1 MEYEK
6 ITSATDEEIE
16 SLCRSGRLY
25 QRWEAIQFTDE
36 GKTVKVDKFDKFD
49 QIRDYEQRANWF
61 FAFKS
66 SMQVIR
72 ELIEAGNL
80 YKSVEASDR

>member
-6 ITSATDEEIE
+6 ITSATDEEIA
-16 SLCRSGRLY
+16 SLCKAGRLY

-36 GKTVKVDKFDKFD
+36 GKAVKVDKFD

-72 ELIEAGNL
+72 ELIEEGRL
-80 YKSVEASDR
+80 YKSVEASER

>member
-6 ITSATDEEIE
+6 ITSATDEDIA
-16 SLCRSGRLY
+16 SLCKAGRLY

-36 GKTVKVDKFDKFD
+36 GKTVKVDKFD

-72 ELIEAGNL
+72 ELIAAGNL
-80 YKSVEASDR
+80 YKSVDASER

>member
-6 ITSATDEEIE
+6 ITSATDEEIA
-16 SLCRSGRLY
+16 SLCKSGLLY

-36 GKTVKVDKFDKFD
+36 GKVVKVDKFD
-49 QIRDYEQRANWF
+49 QIRDYEQRSNWF

-80 YKSVEASDR
+80 YKSVDASEW

>member
-6 ITSATDEEIE
+6 ITSATDEEIAL
-16 SLCRSGRLY
+16 LCKAGRLY

-36 GKTVKVDKFDKFD
+36 GKTVKVDKFD

-72 ELIEAGNL
+72 ELIEAGGL
-80 YKSVEASDR
+80 YKSVDASDR